1 MSYIL
6 CPEKNVE
13 DGEVY
18 TIEIHNLSVLVIFD
32 DEDDATRYSDE
43 LKEKGKKL
51 VIVEIDKELAIEMCE
66 MNGYNYTIVETNDLV
81 LPLE

>member
-6 CPEKNVE
+6 CPEKNSE

-32 DEDDATRYSDE
+32 GEDDAIRYSDE
-43 LKEKGKKL
+43 LGEKGENL

-66 MNGYNYTIVETNDLV
+66 INGYNYTIVETNDLV

>member
-6 CPEKNVE
+6 CPEKNVD

-18 TIEIHNLSVLVIFD
+18 TIDIHNLSVLVIFD

-43 LKEKGKKL
+43 LRDKGKEL
-51 VIVEIDKELAIEMCE
+51 VVIEIDKELAIEMCE

>member
-6 CPEKNVE
+6 CPEKNVD

-18 TIEIHNLSVLVIFD
+18 TIDIHNLSVLVIFD

-43 LKEKGKKL
+43 LRDKGKKL
-51 VIVEIDKELAIEMCE
+51 VVIEIDKELAIEMCE

>member
-6 CPEKNVE
+6 CPEENID

-18 TIEIHNLSVLVIFD
+18 TIDIHNLHVLVIFD
-32 DEDDATRYSDE
+32 GEDDVTRYSDE
-43 LKEKGKKL
+43 LREKGTKL
-51 VIVEIDKELAIEMCE
+51 VVVEIDKELAIEMCE

>member
-43 LKEKGKKL
+43 LREKGKKL
-51 VIVEIDKELAIEMCE
+51 VTVEIDKELAIEMCE
-66 MNGYNYTIVETNDLV
+66 INGYNYTIVETNDLV